1 MGMFRPTRKS
11 TPPLRSRQQEIAR
24 EEAQL
29 RERLEKLERLVAK
42 GDTGNDSQT
51 QGERRSASG
60 NKADKRLQVS
70 ITMDGA
76 QSLEMG
82 RGSRRPRSLRKQR
95 REGQLIFLFLLTAL
109 AVAVM
114 WLITHLHS

>member
-29 RERLEKLERLVAK
+29 RERLEKLERLVAQ
-42 GDTGNDSQT
+42 GDTGNNSQS

-60 NKADKRLQVS
+60 NKPEKRLQVS
-70 ITMDGA
+70 IAMDGA
-76 QSLEMG
+76 QSSDIASG
-82 RGSRRPRSLRKQR
+82 RRPRSLRKQR
-95 REGQLIFLFLLTAL
+95 REGQIIFLFLLTAL